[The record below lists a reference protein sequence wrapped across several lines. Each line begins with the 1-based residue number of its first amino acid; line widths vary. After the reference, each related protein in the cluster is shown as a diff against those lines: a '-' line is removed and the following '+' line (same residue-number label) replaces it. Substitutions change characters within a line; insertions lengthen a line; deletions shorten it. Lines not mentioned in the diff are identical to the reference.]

1 MTTLQ
6 PFHRDFEETYFV
18 IQLNPLTL
26 SLSSVHLLVSGGR
39 SQCQSSHSC
48 STGQCACELQTESQR
63 IPFSS
68 DQEQPP
74 PPPKNPNQTFCSK
87 GISYNKWLEVV
98 YQKIRESW
106 TWWLIFFS
114 PSSLERQSQ
123 EDLRVL
129 GQPDL

>member
-1 MTTLQ
+1 MAAEVNAKAPTAVARGSVPVSYKQ
-6 PFHRDFEETYFV
+6 KAKEY
-18 IQLNPLTL
+18 L
-26 SLSSVHLLVSGGR
+26 SLQIKNS
-39 SQCQSSHSC
+39 
-48 STGQCACELQTESQR
+48 
-63 IPFSS
+63 
-68 DQEQPP
+68 P
-74 PPPKNPNQTFCSK
+74 PPPKTQNQTFCSK